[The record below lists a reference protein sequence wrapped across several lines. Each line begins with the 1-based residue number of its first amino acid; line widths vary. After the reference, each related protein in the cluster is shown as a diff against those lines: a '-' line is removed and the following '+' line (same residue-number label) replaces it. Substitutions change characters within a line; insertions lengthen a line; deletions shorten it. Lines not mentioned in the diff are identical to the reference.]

1 MRRVTDEYGLAYMTA
16 KNVIGPVTIL
26 LVYAALR
33 ASLDTHA
40 MLLKFGAKIG
50 IATAHAGV
58 VAGQVKI
65 ICVYEYVYMYIHIQK
80 YGYIYEYGYVYV

>member
-1 MRRVTDEYGLAYMTA
+1 LADEYGLAYMTA

-65 ICVYEYVYMYIHIQK
+65 VYMNMYTCIYIH
-80 YGYIYEYGYVYV
+80 EYGYMYENGNVYA